1 MNNERESKNA
11 TYKEVLAG
19 LENLVLVM
27 WDDDTTIIPKVVVLQ
42 IKFASFKLIEGL
54 RLGFSATPI
63 KSVHTHDKVNLK
75 ESAHFGFYALE
86 QDTEVTIF

>member
-42 IKFASFKLIEGL
+42 IKLASFKLI
-54 RLGFSATPI
+54 RRPPI
-63 KSVHTHDKVNLK
+63 ADNLLKVYIN
-75 ESAHFGFYALE
+75 
-86 QDTEVTIF
+86 

>member
-1 MNNERESKNA
+1 MRGFNFGLIETIQSGSHYLADLNNERESKNA

-42 IKFASFKLIEGL
+42 IKLASFKLI
-54 RLGFSATPI
+54 RTPPI
-63 KSVHTHDKVNLK
+63 ADNLLKVYIN
-75 ESAHFGFYALE
+75 
-86 QDTEVTIF
+86 

>member
-27 WDDDTTIIPKVVVLQ
+27 WDDDTTIIPKVVVFQ
-42 IKFASFKLIEGL
+42 IKLASFKLIEGL
-54 RLGFSATPI
+54 
-63 KSVHTHDKVNLK
+63 
-75 ESAHFGFYALE
+75 
-86 QDTEVTIF
+86 

>member
-42 IKFASFKLIEGL
+42 IKLASFKFIESL
-54 RLGFSATPI
+54 QLP
-63 KSVHTHDKVNLK
+63 
-75 ESAHFGFYALE
+75 
-86 QDTEVTIF
+86 TIF